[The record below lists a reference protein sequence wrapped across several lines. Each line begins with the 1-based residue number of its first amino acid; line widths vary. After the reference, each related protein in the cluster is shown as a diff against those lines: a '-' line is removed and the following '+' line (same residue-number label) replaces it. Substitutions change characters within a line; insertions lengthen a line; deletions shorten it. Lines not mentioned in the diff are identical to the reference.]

1 MMDRTDYILWSLV
14 SAVIIFMLVG
24 IHNRECMIENKLDN
38 ITSQV
43 SEKVEE

>member
-1 MMDRTDYILWSLV
+1 MDRTDYFVWAVVSL
-14 SAVIIFMLVG
+14 IIMFMLVG
-24 IHNRECMIENKLDN
+24 IHNRECMIENKIDN

>member
-1 MMDRTDYILWSLV
+1 MDRTDYILWSLV
-14 SAVIIFMLVG
+14 AGVIMFMLVG

-43 SEKVEE
+43 SEKAEE